1 MIEHITIKGEFSL
14 AQGLRLNTKSRSRT
28 FLEQIEE
35 LIKQICKQDSESDRA
50 VSANFP
56 VLGRQILARAQCN
69 NQEVLRFEV
78 PLKGERLS
86 FQENVRLWRKTP
98 LFGFLFVVFVP
109 ITF

>member
-1 MIEHITIKGEFSL
+1 MDDPLHRLT
-14 AQGLRLNTKSRSRT
+14 LRLNTKSRSRT

-35 LIKQICKQDSESDRA
+35 LIKQICKQDSKSDQA
-50 VSANFP
+50 VGANFS

-78 PLKGERLS
+78 LLKGKRLS
-86 FQENVRLWRKTP
+86 FQENVRLWRKRL